1 MPSSR
6 PDPAMIALVRLMAD
20 TARATRNHDRI
31 GLIHAAQ
38 CAIARSPGADQL
50 LRDYT
55 DAIFRNTEMILDD
68 LEATAR

>member
-1 MPSSR
+1 MSSSR
-6 PDPAMIALVRLMAD
+6 KDRAVLALAGLMAD
-20 TARATRNHDRI
+20 TARATRSHDRL
-31 GLIHAAQ
+31 GLIRAAQ

-55 DAIFRNTEMILDD
+55 DAIFRHTEAILED